1 MRQSRIGR
9 FMFCLMALMGVG
21 RAPLPLV
28 VEDGRF
34 GGDADGGLPARLRCK
49 LCQVLGGPPVI
60 GLRVVFRLVVG
71 DVACERKNRVG
82 VCDSLGLVGGVRLE
96 KFMAFQWDG
105 QICGIFRVNLIAFCK
120 HSSRPEC
127 R

>member
-49 LCQVLGGPPVI
+49 LCQVLGSPSGY
-60 GLRVVFRLVVG
+60 RVEGSVPFGCWRCG
-71 DVACERKNRVG
+71 MREKESRR
-82 VCDSLGLVGGVRLE
+82 SL
-96 KFMAFQWDG
+96 
-105 QICGIFRVNLIAFCK
+105 
-120 HSSRPEC
+120 
-127 R
+127 